1 MDIFVLIVA
10 AIFFFAVATL
20 FRSNEA
26 INRVKD
32 VEKEL
37 GVIEDEVKEVREH
50 ATAVPSEKNESTEA
64 APHIVL
70 EEVEAP
76 FPDAITIHKE
86 SH

>member
-37 GVIEDEVKEVREH
+37 GVLEDEVKEVVVHQPSVVPEH
-50 ATAVPSEKNESTEA
+50 DFSSSIIPQVR
-64 APHIVL
+64 L
-70 EEVEAP
+70 EETGTP
-76 FPDAITIHKE
+76 FPGVDAIHKE
-86 SH
+86 